1 MADTPNTPAN
11 PQRPLSPHLGIWKW
25 GPAMTVSIVHR
36 ATGMALTVGLVLLVW
51 WLSALASGPADYA
64 GFIDLFTYQSGKLNI
79 VGWVIG
85 VGLTLTLF
93 QHMASGVR
101 HLFMDVGDNFE
112 LGPNKITAWMTFGF
126 AILATAIFWAALLLE
141 NSHV

>member
-1 MADTPNTPAN
+1 LPETPNRA
-11 PQRPLSPHLGIWKW
+11 RPLSPHIGIWRW

-36 ATGMALTVGLVLLVW
+36 ATGTALTVGMVLLCW
-51 WLSALASGPADYA
+51 WLSALAGGPADYA
-64 GFIDLFTYQSGKLNI
+64 GFVDLFTYQSGKLNI
-79 VGWVIG
+79 VGWIVG

-101 HLFMDVGDNFE
+101 HLFMDAGDNFE
-112 LGPNKITAWMTFGF
+112 LKSNTLTAWATFAF
-126 AILATAIFWAALLLE
+126 SILATIAFWAAILLE

>member
-1 MADTPNTPAN
+1 LAETPNTA
-11 PQRPLSPHLGIWKW
+11 RPLSPHLGIWKW

-36 ATGMALTVGLVLLVW
+36 ATGSALAVGTILFAW

-64 GFIDLFTYQSGKLNI
+64 AFADLFTYQSGKLNI
-79 VGWVIG
+79 VGWVVC

-101 HLFMDVGDNFE
+101 HLFMDTGDNFE
-112 LGPNKITAWMTFGF
+112 LGPNKTTALMTFGF
-126 AILATAIFWAALLLE
+126 AILATAAFWLVILLE
-141 NSHV
+141 TNHA